1 MLISGTP
8 VHAAVT
14 DPVVNVLDEVNHY
27 VNVAGTV
34 QEDLT
39 TVASG
44 YIREKTGALG
54 DFNKAL
60 KAKKKAE
67 KLAKKAEKAKKT
79 SRKTV

>member
-1 MLISGTP
+1 MKKNILTYSLISSLLMLINGTP
-8 VHAAVT
+8 VRAAVT

-44 YIREKTGALG
+44 YIREKPVLWEIST
-54 DFNKAL
+54 KP
-60 KAKKKAE
+60 
-67 KLAKKAEKAKKT
+67 
-79 SRKTV
+79 

>member
-1 MLISGTP
+1 MLINGTP
-8 VHAAVT
+8 VRAAVT

-44 YIREKTGALG
+44 YIREKT
-54 DFNKAL
+54 
-60 KAKKKAE
+60 
-67 KLAKKAEKAKKT
+67 
-79 SRKTV
+79 

>member
-1 MLISGTP
+1 MKKNILTYSLISSLLMLISGTP

-44 YIREKTGALG
+44 YIR
-54 DFNKAL
+54 
-60 KAKKKAE
+60 KKPVLWE
-67 KLAKKAEKAKKT
+67 ISTKL
-79 SRKTV
+79 